1 MNRRWLIFDNVCVIM
16 TGMSVHEILSSSKE
30 RPRGQFDYVN
40 EEGDVL
46 HGCDDESSD
55 KGSEAIPED
64 YDELMELQDYELSLV
79 AVSGLSAHGQQ
90 EQTETN
96 ADNDDDARRQAEFDV
111 ERELDKN
118 PRLSYRQTVELLGLE
133 SLFPELF
140 EGDKPKGF
148 WCGDCCDYITPG
160 KRCGHVAVS
169 QRGEVFAND
178 NYRYGLVGKPPR
190 RKAK

>member
-16 TGMSVHEILSSSKE
+16 TVMSVHEILSSSKE
-30 RPRGQFDYVN
+30 RPRGQFDYVDD
-40 EEGDVL
+40 EGDVL
-46 HGCDDESSD
+46 YGCDDESSD

-64 YDELMELQDYELSLV
+64 YDELMELQDYELRLV
-79 AVSGLSAHGQQ
+79 AVRGLSAHGQQ

-96 ADNDDDARRQAEFDV
+96 ADNDDEARRQAEFV
-111 ERELDKN
+111 
-118 PRLSYRQTVELLGLE
+118 
-133 SLFPELF
+133 PELF
-140 EGDKPKGF
+140 EEDKPKGV

-178 NYRYGLVGKPPR
+178 NYRYGRVGKPPR
-190 RKAK
+190 RNKAK